1 MTNWIDHPLE
11 LEGKHIV
18 LKPLAEEHFEELCTI
33 GRDEKIWQYMP
44 VRGHEPEQLMK
55 SLIEA
60 IQKRDE
66 GEQYPFVILEKRNG
80 KVIGSTRFLRLNEEH
95 KNLEIGYTWF
105 RPAYW
110 GSGYNEE
117 CKLLMLRYCFE
128 KLKTIRV
135 QIIAAEA
142 NLRSRKAIERI
153 GGQFEGI
160 LRNVIIR
167 NGEKRSVAYYSILE
181 EEWPKTELRLLEL
194 LTQRL
199 GSY

>member
-33 GRDEKIWQYMP
+33 GRDEKIWQFMP
-44 VRGHEPEQLMK
+44 VRGHEPEQLLK